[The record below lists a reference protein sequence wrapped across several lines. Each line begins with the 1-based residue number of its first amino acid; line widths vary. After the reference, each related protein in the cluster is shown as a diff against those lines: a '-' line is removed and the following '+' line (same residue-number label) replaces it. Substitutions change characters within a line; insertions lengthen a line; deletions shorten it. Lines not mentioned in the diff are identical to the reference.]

1 MVIGGALL
9 EMNWEDVGV
18 DNMVEVDADFQAL
31 VIILDRRGPTD
42 SGEPK
47 MWIA

>member
-18 DNMVEVDADFQAL
+18 DNMVEVGADFQAL
-31 VIILDRRGPTD
+31 VMPLDGTGPAD
-42 SGEPK
+42 LGGPK
-47 MWIA
+47 TWPV

>member
-1 MVIGGALL
+1 M
-9 EMNWEDVGV
+9 EMNWRILGWT
-18 DNMVEVDADFQAL
+18 VEVGIDFQAL

-47 MWIA
+47 MWTA